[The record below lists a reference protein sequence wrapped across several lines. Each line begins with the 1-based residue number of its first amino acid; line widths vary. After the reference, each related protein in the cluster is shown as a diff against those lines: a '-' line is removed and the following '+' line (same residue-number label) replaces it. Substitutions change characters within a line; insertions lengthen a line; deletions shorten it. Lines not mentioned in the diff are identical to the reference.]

1 MSDEKKWYFKW
12 WSVVVLLIALGPFAF
27 PFLWKSKDF
36 NLFWKLAITVV
47 ITAITVGLIWSTWA
61 IVQLMIDQFRAAGLM

>member
-1 MSDEKKWYFKW
+1 MIDEQKWYLKW
-12 WSVVVLLIALGPFAF
+12 WSVIAALLILGPFAF

-47 ITAITVGLIWSTWA
+47 VTVITAALVWSTWA
-61 IVQLMIDQFRAAGLM
+61 IVQMMINQFRAAGLM